1 MVVKI
6 LALALAESILLIELI
21 FKVGVPFENHELF
34 VVKNEVRPFVESGE
48 YRESFGEFACPF
60 AILLVSAYSG
70 FAKFD

>member
-1 MVVKI
+1 MKI
-6 LALALAESILLIELI
+6 LALALTKSILLIELV
-21 FKVGVPFENHELF
+21 FEVGMPFENHEFF

-48 YRESFGEFACPF
+48 YRESFGKFTCPF

>member
-48 YRESFGEFACPF
+48 YRESFRKFA
-60 AILLVSAYSG
+60 
-70 FAKFD
+70 